1 MGPILNQLELLNKIP
16 LSRLNII
23 AIDGPVAT
31 GKSVVGRLL
40 AKRLGYRF
48 LDSGAMYRA
57 ITWLAID
64 QGINVEDH
72 DSVSMLSSSS
82 TIELGQ
88 REGEVFINGHLVPLE
103 GKRIEIDK
111 KVSLIA
117 RLPKVREILVEQ
129 QQHLAEGGNIVIVG
143 RDIGTVVVPNAAVKL
158 YFHASTLER
167 SKRRYQEL
175 LSRGHDVELDQVLD
189 EIVTRDKLDSERVY
203 SPLQPATDAHII
215 DTEGLDIKEVVE
227 NILKLI
233 EVR

>member
-1 MGPILNQLELLNKIP
+1 MVPILNQLELPNKIP
-16 LSRLNII
+16 LSRLDII

-72 DSVSMLSSSS
+72 ASVSMLSSGS
-82 TIELGQ
+82 TIGLGQ
-88 REGEVFINGHLVPLE
+88 KEGEVFINGQLVPLE
-103 GKRIEIDK
+103 SKRIEIDK

-143 RDIGTVVVPNAAVKL
+143 RDIGTVVAPDAAVKL
-158 YFHASTLER
+158 YFQASTLER

-175 LSRGHDVELDQVLD
+175 LSRGHNVELHQVLD

-203 SPLQPATDAHII
+203 SPLQPAADAHII

-233 EVR
+233 EVH

>member
-1 MGPILNQLELLNKIP
+1 
-16 LSRLNII
+16 
-23 AIDGPVAT
+23 
-31 GKSVVGRLL
+31 
-40 AKRLGYRF
+40 
-48 LDSGAMYRA
+48 MYRA

-64 QGINVEDH
+64 QGIDVEDH
-72 DSVSMLSSSS
+72 ASVNMLSSGS
-82 TIELGQ
+82 TIGLGQ
-88 REGEVFINGHLVPLE
+88 KEGEVFINGHLVPLE

-129 QQHLAEGGNIVIVG
+129 QQHLAKEGNIVIVG
-143 RDIGTVVVPNAAVKL
+143 RDIGTVVAPNAAVKL
-158 YFHASTLER
+158 YFQASTLER

-189 EIVTRDKLDSERVY
+189 EIATRDKLDSERVY
-203 SPLQPATDAHII
+203 SPLQPADDAHII
-215 DTEGLDIKEVVE
+215 DTEGLDIEEVVE